1 MILASLTLET
11 DSKLDEIPLVREFP
25 EVFPKDVCSL
35 PPERETE
42 FSIDLV
48 LGTSPI
54 SIAPYRMSP
63 KELAELKKQIEELQE
78 KQFIR
83 PSVSPWG
90 APVLLV
96 KKKDGSMR
104 LCVDYRQLNKVTI
117 KNKYPLTRMDDLMD
131 QLVGACVFSKIDL
144 RSRYYQIRVRAEDVP
159 KTAFRTRYG
168 HYEYLVMPF
177 GVTNAP
183 GVFMDYMNKI
193 FHPYLD
199 RFVVV
204 FIDDILVYSKTREE
218 HVEHLRIVLQTL
230 KEKQLYAKLSKCEFW
245 LDSVN
250 FLGHVISEGGIA
262 VDLVKVEA
270 VFEWSAPRSIFEI
283 RSFLGLTGYYRRFI
297 ENFSRLA
304 LPLTRLTKKDQP
316 FVWDSRCEESFQEL
330 KRRLTCAPVLLLLD
344 PSKTFKVFCDASKLG
359 LGGVLM
365 QEGKVVAYASR
376 QLKAHEQNY
385 PTHDLELAA
394 VVFVLKLWR
403 HYLFGSR
410 FEVFSDHKSLK
421 YLFDQKEL
429 NMRQRR
435 WLEFFKDYDFQL
447 SYHPGKANVVVDALS
462 RKSLGVSSLMIKEL
476 HMIEEFRD
484 MSLVCEL
491 TPKSIRLGALRVTNS
506 LIDEIREGQKVD
518 PFLLSQV
525 GRLNQGVESEFRVG
539 VDGVLRF
546 KDRLCIP
553 SVLELKRAILE
564 EGHRSSLSIHPGATK
579 ICTKTLRRCFGG
591 LG

>member
-1 MILASLTLET
+1 MDWLSSHHVLLNCFEKSISFGECKSTEFLSAADIKTCLKDNEKVYMILASLTLET

-25 EVFPKDVCSL
+25 EVFPKDVSSL
-35 PPERETE
+35 PPEREIE

-48 LGTSPI
+48 PGTPPI

-63 KELAELKKQIEELQE
+63 TELVELKKQIEELQG

-117 KNKYPLTRMDDLMD
+117 KNKYPLPRIDDLMD

-144 RSRYYQIRVRAEDVP
+144 RSGYHQIRVRAEDVP

-168 HYEYLVMPF
+168 HYE
-177 GVTNAP
+177 
-183 GVFMDYMNKI
+183 
-193 FHPYLD
+193 
-199 RFVVV
+199 
-204 FIDDILVYSKTREE
+204 
-218 HVEHLRIVLQTL
+218 
-230 KEKQLYAKLSKCEFW
+230 
-245 LDSVN
+245 
-250 FLGHVISEGGIA
+250 
-262 VDLVKVEA
+262 
-270 VFEWSAPRSIFEI
+270 
-283 RSFLGLTGYYRRFI
+283 RFI

-304 LPLTRLTKKDQP
+304 LPLTKLTKKDQP
-316 FVWDSRCEESFQEL
+316 FVWDSRCQESFQEL
-330 KRRLTCAPVLLLLD
+330 KRRLTSAPVLVLPD
-344 PSKTFKVFCDASKLG
+344 PSKTFEVFCDASKLG

-376 QLKAHEQNY
+376 QLKIHEQNY

-394 VVFVLKLWR
+394 IVFVLKLWR

-435 WLEFFKDYDFQL
+435 WLEFLKDYDFQL
-447 SYHPGKANVVVDALS
+447 NYHPGKANFVADALS
-462 RKSLGVSSLMIKEL
+462 RKSLKVYSLL
-476 HMIEEFRD
+476 
-484 MSLVCEL
+484 
-491 TPKSIRLGALRVTNS
+491 
-506 LIDEIREGQKVD
+506 
-518 PFLLSQV
+518 
-525 GRLNQGVESEFRVG
+525 
-539 VDGVLRF
+539 
-546 KDRLCIP
+546 
-553 SVLELKRAILE
+553 
-564 EGHRSSLSIHPGATK
+564 
-579 ICTKTLRRCFGG
+579 
-591 LG
+591 